1 MTARTNHAKSNRKR
15 NSFGFEL
22 VTHSLPIVFF
32 PMLVL
37 CLYFYVSGT
46 NGLTFPGRSYC
57 FLIPIPTPNPSQHLL
72 LHVVILRPC

>member
-1 MTARTNHAKSNRKR
+1 
-15 NSFGFEL
+15 
-22 VTHSLPIVFF
+22 
-32 PMLVL
+32 MLVL

-72 LHVVILRPC
+72 LHVVILGPC

>member
-1 MTARTNHAKSNRKR
+1 LVC
-15 NSFGFEL
+15 EL
-22 VTHSLPIVFF
+22 ATHLSLPIVFF

-46 NGLTFPGRSYC
+46 IGLTFPGRSYC

-72 LHVVILRPC
+72 LHVVILGYADPWFS